1 MNANLKFCAF
11 AGIVYLVS
19 FLPELTIETLREFGQ
34 INGISSTLLRI
45 TYIVSTLSTIFFYAG
60 FIVLGNKYKNNLLL
74 VGALII
80 ILTTIFYYIYEW
92 YTVDISEV
100 EKNIVGASALLL
112 YGFSGIVFGVGLYRI
127 KDVFGYLAS
136 AAAILEITIGIFF
149 VTIVLFLLGL
159 ILTIPAII
167 FEILLLFKAS
177 ELSTVNDAV
186 RNDFERSG

>member
-1 MNANLKFCAF
+1 
-11 AGIVYLVS
+11 
-19 FLPELTIETLREFGQ
+19 
-34 INGISSTLLRI
+34 LLRI